1 MAKDTAA
8 WFGASLQ
15 ERRRLQTV
23 LWYDDGLAFLPVP
36 EWYPDGVQLFKWV
49 RATENVPSMNMNKVK
64 VLANLSELSGK

>member
-36 EWYPDGVQLFKWV
+36 DLTNGIHL
-49 RATENVPSMNMNKVK
+49 
-64 VLANLSELSGK
+64 L

>member
-36 EWYPDGVQLFKWV
+36 DLTNGIHLLCPTRLKNLLLQ
-49 RATENVPSMNMNKVK
+49 PSHKLL
-64 VLANLSELSGK
+64 VLETPLTVE